1 MATQTE
7 EINSLYASYS
17 GSSSPTQPSF
27 LRPGFVKHNSVSK
40 SRDLGRVDNLSVV
53 INGSI
58 GSQAGTNTL
67 FFKVE
72 TNGAA
77 GLQSVIVAGNP
88 YEDQY
93 LSTGI
98 LDSDHRPLPLTELGT
113 AYLNDVVGTDENES
127 ELKLPAGTYYF
138 TVSSSQWQALP
149 YGVAIFVI
157 RYLELTGAAEGSAPL
172 SGRLSLR
179 NLLGAILGSSNSVG
193 TLKPSA
199 QIKKLAG
206 NTLQTGPLQAT
217 AIVPRGV
224 FTLSMTPYGR
234 IKATFRIAGAASGTN
249 QNVATLTVT
258 SPYGGY

>member
-157 RYLELTGAAEGSAPL
+157 RYLELTGAAGGSAPL

-206 NTLQTGPLQAT
+206 NTSQTGPLQAT

-234 IKATFRIAGAASGTN
+234 IKATFRIAGAARGTN

>member
-58 GSQAGTNTL
+58 GSQTGTNTL

-98 LDSDHRPLPLTELGT
+98 LDSDRRPLPLTELGT

-157 RYLELTGAAEGSAPL
+157 RYLELTGAAGGSAPL

-206 NTLQTGPLQAT
+206 NTSQTGPLRAT

-234 IKATFRIAGAASGTN
+234 IKATFRIAGAARGTN

>member
-58 GSQAGTNTL
+58 GSQTGTNTL

-98 LDSDHRPLPLTELGT
+98 LDSDRRPLPLTELGT

-157 RYLELTGAAEGSAPL
+157 RYLELTGAAGGSAPL

-206 NTLQTGPLQAT
+206 NTSQTGPLQAT

>member
-1 MATQTE
+1 
-7 EINSLYASYS
+7 
-17 GSSSPTQPSF
+17 
-27 LRPGFVKHNSVSK
+27 
-40 SRDLGRVDNLSVV
+40 VV

-58 GSQAGTNTL
+58 GSQTGTNTL

-98 LDSDHRPLPLTELGT
+98 LDSDRRPLPLTELGT

-157 RYLELTGAAEGSAPL
+157 RYLELTGAAGGSAPL

-206 NTLQTGPLQAT
+206 NTSQTGPLQAT

-234 IKATFRIAGAASGTN
+234 IKATFRIAGAARGTN